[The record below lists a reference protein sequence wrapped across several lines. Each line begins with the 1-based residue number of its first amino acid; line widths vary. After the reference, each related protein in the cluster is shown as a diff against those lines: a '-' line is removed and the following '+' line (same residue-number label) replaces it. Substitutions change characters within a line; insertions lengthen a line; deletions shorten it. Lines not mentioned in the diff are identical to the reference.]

1 MTKAVNIYVVFLFLR
16 NLQQFQAIFFHIV
29 IMYRGLHYYILIH
42 TSHKGNTIKCGTN
55 EALWILNKRSI
66 VKKEDSMFFLPH

>member
-42 TSHKGNTIKCGTN
+42 TSHKN
-55 EALWILNKRSI
+55 S
-66 VKKEDSMFFLPH
+66 